1 MTKITIRTFND
12 KHYHALKNAGV
23 SPLLARLF
31 AARGVENAQETHNS
45 LQYLQHFGS
54 LKNIDAAA
62 YRLADA
68 LKNKQHIVV
77 VGDYDADGAT
87 ATALAVSALRQM
99 GGVVDYL
106 LPNRFTDGYGLNPA
120 LVDMAKQMGADLLLT
135 VDNGIAA
142 VAAVDY
148 AHKQGIE
155 TIVTDHHL
163 PAQTLPNC
171 IIVNP
176 NQNDC
181 PFPYKSTAGVGVM
194 FYVLLALRHI
204 LRAEN
209 YFNERLPEPKLS
221 DYLDLVA
228 LGTVADVVKLE
239 HNNRILVHQGLKRIR
254 QGKMRLGIKAL
265 FDIARRNYKHANTFD
280 LGFCIAPRLNAAGRL
295 DDMDLGVRCLLSNDE
310 DEAAS
315 LAKELNLL
323 NQERRSIEKGMVSEA
338 LQLPDIKENNNYTIS
353 VLGGDWHEGVIGIV
367 AGRLKEQFYRPT
379 IAFAPADNGFCK
391 GSGRS
396 IDSLHLRD
404 ALDLTAKRYPD
415 LIVKFGGHAMA
426 AGLTI
431 RQNDFARFQ
440 AAFESVVAD
449 LLHQD
454 DLIKEYRTDGGLTT
468 DTITIDTA
476 RQLEQHIWGQGFAP
490 PVFCDEFSVLQQK
503 IVGENHSKLLIEKDG
518 KTLDAML
525 FRDTTRLP
533 EKVRL
538 VYRLG
543 VNIWQNK
550 EELQI
555 VIEYWQAMGSEQ

>member
-31 AARGVENAQETHNS
+31 AARGVENAHETHNS

-62 YRLADA
+62 NRLSHA
-68 LKNKQHIVV
+68 LKNKQHIVI

-163 PAQTLPNC
+163 PAETLPNC

-295 DDMDLGVRCLLSNDE
+295 EDMDLGVRCLLSNDE
-310 DEAAS
+310 EEAQL

-454 DLIKEYRTDGGLTT
+454 DLIKEYRTDGGLEA
-468 DTITIDTA
+468 DTITLDTA

-503 IVGENHSKLLIEKDG
+503 IVGENHSKLLIEKNG

-543 VNIWQNK
+543 VNMWQNK

-555 VIEYWQAMGSEQ
+555 VIEYWQAMGS

>member
-1 MTKITIRTFND
+1 MTKITIRPYD
-12 KHYHALKNAGV
+12 EQHYHTLTNAGV

-31 AARGVENAQETHNS
+31 AARGVAHEQETYHS

-62 YRLADA
+62 SRLSHA

-77 VGDYDADGAT
+77 IGDYDADGAT

-106 LPNRFTDGYGLNPA
+106 LPNRFTDGYGLSPA
-120 LVDMAKQMGADLLLT
+120 LVDMAQHKGADLLLT

-148 AHKQGIE
+148 AQTQGIE

-163 PAQTLPNC
+163 PADTTPDC

-176 NQNDC
+176 NQAGC
-181 PFPYKSTAGVGVM
+181 AFPYKSTAGVGVM
-194 FYVLLALRHI
+194 FYVLLALRN
-204 LRAEN
+204 LLQQQN
-209 YFNERLPEPKLS
+209 YFSGSLKYPNLA

-254 QGKMRLGIKAL
+254 QGKMRLGLSAL
-265 FDIARRNYKHANTFD
+265 FTIAKRDYKTAKTFD
-280 LGFCIAPRLNAAGRL
+280 LAFCIAPRLNAAGRL
-295 DDMDLGVRCLLSNDE
+295 DDMDLGVRCLLSQNE
-310 DEAAS
+310 DEALE
-315 LAKELNLL
+315 LAQELNTL
-323 NQERRSIEKGMVSEA
+323 NQERRSIEKGMVNEA
-338 LQLPDIKENNNYTIS
+338 LQLPDIKENNHYTIS
-353 VLGGDWHEGVIGIV
+353 VFGNDWHEGVIGIV

-379 IAFAPADNGFCK
+379 IAFAPADNGLCK

-396 IDSLHLRD
+396 IDNLHLRD

-431 RQNDFARFQ
+431 RQSDFQRFQ
-440 AAFESVVAD
+440 AAFETVVAD
-449 LLHQD
+449 LLNPD
-454 DLIKEYRTDGGLTT
+454 DLIKEYRTDGGLETHE
-468 DTITIDTA
+468 ITLDTA
-476 RQLEQHIWGQGFAP
+476 QTLEQHIWGQGFP
-490 PVFCDEFSVLQQK
+490 PPLFCDEFSVLQQK

-518 KTLDAML
+518 KIFDAML

-538 VYRLG
+538 VYRLS

-550 EELQI
+550 QELQM
-555 VIEYWQAMGSEQ
+555 VVEHWQGVSNE

>member
-1 MTKITIRTFND
+1 MTKITIRSFND

-45 LQYLQHFGS
+45 LQYLQPFGS

-62 YRLADA
+62 SRLSHA

-77 VGDYDADGAT
+77 IGDYDADGAT
-87 ATALAVSALRQM
+87 ATALAVSSLRQM

-142 VAAVDY
+142 VAAVEY
-148 AHKQGIE
+148 ANAQGIE

-163 PAQTLPNC
+163 PAETMPHC

-176 NQNDC
+176 NQANC

-194 FYVLLALRHI
+194 FYVLLGLRHI
-204 LRAEN
+204 LREEN
-209 YFNERLPEPKLS
+209 YFNESLPEPKLS

-254 QGKMRLGIKAL
+254 QGKMRCGIKAL
-265 FDIARRNYKHANTFD
+265 FDIARRDYKHANTFD

-295 DDMDLGVRCLLSNDE
+295 DDMDLGVRCLLSSNE

-315 LAKELNLL
+315 LAKELNIL
-323 NQERRSIEKGMVSEA
+323 NQERRSIEKGMVNEA

-353 VLGGDWHEGVIGIV
+353 VLGEDWHEGVIGIV
-367 AGRLKEQFYRPT
+367 AGRLKEQFYRPA
-379 IAFAPADNGFCK
+379 IAFAPADNGLCK

-396 IDSLHLRD
+396 IEQLHLRD

-440 AAFESVVAD
+440 AAFESVVSD
-449 LLHQD
+449 LLSAD
-454 DLIKEYRTDGGLTT
+454 NLIKEYRTDGGLST
-468 DTITIDTA
+468 DAISLDTA

-490 PVFCDEFSVLQQK
+490 PVFCDDFSVLQQK

-525 FRDTTRLP
+525 FRETTRLP

-538 VYRLG
+538 VYRIS

-555 VIEYWQAMGSEQ
+555 VIEHWQAVSNE

>member
-1 MTKITIRTFND
+1 MTKITIRSFND

-31 AARGVENAQETHNS
+31 AARGVENAHETHNS

-62 YRLADA
+62 NRLSHA

-204 LRAEN
+204 LREEN
-209 YFNERLPEPKLS
+209 YFSDRLPEPKLS

-295 DDMDLGVRCLLSNDE
+295 DDMDLGVRCLLSNNE

-404 ALDLTAKRYPD
+404 ALDLTAKRYPN